1 VILAYHHLYP
11 QPLNTYILRYLTNSS
26 VGAHPRLIA
35 QTLSLS
41 LILGTLIATWGIW
54 FRTRAYKAL
63 GRHFTFHVSLQK
75 DHTLITDWPYN
86 VVRHPSYTG
95 AFMTYIGL
103 VIVLVGSDTWVRT
116 FFWEHLGMQGGMKGT
131 VVAFMTAVPVIIYS
145 MAVIMLFKRMDAED
159 RMLQQTF
166 GVQWV
171 RWAQEVPFKLIP
183 GIY

>member
-1 VILAYHHLYP
+1 
-11 QPLNTYILRYLTNSS
+11 
-26 VGAHPRLIA
+26 
-35 QTLSLS
+35 
-41 LILGTLIATWGIW
+41 
-54 FRTRAYKAL
+54 
-63 GRHFTFHVSLQK
+63 
-75 DHTLITDWPYN
+75 
-86 VVRHPSYTG
+86 
-95 AFMTYIGL
+95 MTYIGL
-103 VIVLVGSDTWVRT
+103 VIVLVGCDTWVRT